1 MSSGATMPERRKC
14 VWAVISN
21 DHVDIPRAFRGAQ
34 RLHGHLSAG
43 PQGLLVESAV
53 AIFNKSTGEICEELS
68 QAATC
73 LDSHG
78 LSKIFF
84 VYYAGHVVSDEPDFY
99 YIEPIPGESNMDLT
113 CAAMKSVSNQ
123 NLEGVNTTVFL
134 DGCAKQ
140 VGPQEEEE
148 AVESHWT
155 NTFTTLCCASFGHGV
170 WDGAILE
177 RCLEHCCELKF
188 ATVDDFLNGVR
199 ELTRQLSFGGLC
211 ARHIHP
217 TELNPLLELPVLKE
231 HTSGGTCFLRF
242 ALHLWTDE
250 WLESDDHQEV
260 DLSPLIRTLRAVVCL
275 LVTCDMWSGADAWGE
290 LQVLAC
296 CQSLDDVLV
305 QLQKPDRE
313 IGWKLQCD
321 SVPEYIRKY
330 LVEAVVE
337 AVRAWHNQNGI
348 LDEPP
353 DVEDVV
359 ERLGSLCS
367 RITEWYELYEG
378 TPDATGDRR
387 YRFLKVEGAVPEQ
400 FTEAEMQET
409 AAKVEEVCQYFG
421 IRAQVCLVPGSL
433 WAIFCSEE
441 PPNPDQRKGFCEK
454 FGRWVEERRKSGV
467 RGWSR
472 AEPPCWKPS
481 HAVPSRIRN
490 VVQKVQ
496 NFVDTDSGS
505 APCCMWL
512 RACALRRLV
521 ARSCSQRNPEERCEA
536 WRVVIFEGLS
546 EIRGSAWLQ
555 GAGDLRCAVLRNLRD
570 ESFGE
575 QLTDLVGVA
584 DRRGLQMRP
593 EIPALLFLAQEA
605 GVELQQEDLVQV
617 MASGG
622 QEVLRSYVKQF
633 IREVLSQRQDAKLK
647 TGKRGIDVDSTIRA
661 GLLSEKMTCS
671 HISTTES
678 TQFLIG
684 DPAVPKK
691 AEDLPAVPAS
701 STSLRTALG
710 DESVSRSRQESPY
723 PRQDSVSRRRHK
735 NAANSIALVISC
747 SDYFACSSLPALPK
761 AKLDADE
768 VYSVLRE
775 SGVDIAKRSE
785 NISRSQVVAEFV
797 DLLQEVMGTD
807 ASVIYV
813 FFAGH
818 HCAID
823 QTACYCGSSACGGSD
838 LTAPLTNFP
847 LQDLVQV
854 LQKVHT
860 WERPITNA
868 RAIIMLDCCTCW
880 SDWLTPWPDC
890 CSQRAGQASIVLL
903 AAGDPATECE
913 GGGNFT
919 QALCRHWK
927 ESLFLPELSSRIW
940 SSVCSHTR
948 YRQRPFGLW
957 RADFSSSS
965 VLPGW
970 RVCRADLPALRPQA
984 SGRRHALVLSCVR
997 FFERGKV
1004 QFDMESQRSG
1014 ESMAKLLKELG
1025 YHVLHFQN
1033 PDQETV
1039 QAALKT
1045 IQLDCNNWPT
1055 ESDAESTTFI
1065 FYAGPVFQDE
1075 VGELMMLFID
1085 PSRGRQQVFHLGK
1098 WILDLQHNFVPRTFC
1113 LKAASAPGRNMMFA
1127 IDGCSKRP
1135 RPESTRAEE
1144 PTKDGSYKYKYKG
1157 GLCCILSCAVSQHDR
1172 RDFSESLLGHLR
1184 IAKSAAD
1191 LCDGISADCRNS
1203 GSRPWIMSSGDL
1215 SAISLGTLHTLPDEA
1230 AVARRC
1236 RCARR
1241 YARRYRCRRCHI
1253 LFENGVI
1260 APCFIC
1266 ICFATAWLL
1275 LAVAWEHGSA
1285 HFQAVKGPESC
1296 P

>member
-1 MSSGATMPERRKC
+1 MPASLCLRVFASVRC

-21 DHVDIPRAFRGAQ
+21 DHEDIPRAFRGAQ

-53 AIFNKSTGEICEELS
+53 AIFNKSTDEICQELS

-84 VYYAGHVVSDEPDFY
+84 VYYAGHVVSDYPDFY
-99 YIEPIPGESNMDLT
+99 YIEPIPGQSNIDLT
-113 CAAMKSVSNQ
+113 YAAMKSVSNR
-123 NLEGVNTTVFL
+123 NLERVNTTVFL
-134 DGCAKQ
+134 DGCARQ
-140 VGPQEEEE
+140 VAPQEEEE
-148 AVESHWT
+148 TVKSHWT
-155 NTFTTLCCASFGHGV
+155 NTFTTLCPASFGHGV
-170 WDGAILE
+170 RDGAILV
-177 RCLEHCCELKF
+177 RCLQHCCELKF
-188 ATVDDFLNGVR
+188 ATVDDFLNGVL
-199 ELTRQLSFGGLC
+199 ELTRQLSFGGLF

-217 TELNPLLELPVLKE
+217 TELNPLLELPFPKE

-260 DLSPLIRTLRAVVCL
+260 DLSPLIHTLREVVCL

-290 LQVLAC
+290 LQVLSC
-296 CQSLDDVLV
+296 CQSLDDVLAE
-305 QLQKPDRE
+305 LQNHDRK
-313 IGWKLQCD
+313 IQWKLQCD

-367 RITEWYELYEG
+367 RITRWYELLYEG
-378 TPDATGDRR
+378 TQDATGRR

-400 FTEAEMQET
+400 FTGAEMQET
-409 AAKVEEVCQYFG
+409 ATEVQEVCQYFG

-512 RACALRRLV
+512 RACTLRRLV
-521 ARSCSQRNPEERCEA
+521 ARSCSQRNPEERYEA

-555 GAGDLRCAVLRNLRD
+555 GAGDLRCVVLRNLWD

-575 QLTDLVGVA
+575 QLADLVGVA

-647 TGKRGIDVDSTIRA
+647 
-661 GLLSEKMTCS
+661 LL
-671 HISTTES
+671 
-678 TQFLIG
+678 
-684 DPAVPKK
+684 
-691 AEDLPAVPAS
+691 AS
-701 STSLRTALG
+701 
-710 DESVSRSRQESPY
+710 
-723 PRQDSVSRRRHK
+723 K
-735 NAANSIALVISC
+735 
-747 SDYFACSSLPALPK
+747 
-761 AKLDADE
+761 
-768 VYSVLRE
+768 
-775 SGVDIAKRSE
+775 
-785 NISRSQVVAEFV
+785 
-797 DLLQEVMGTD
+797 EVMGTD
-807 ASVIYV
+807 ASAIYV
-813 FFAGH
+813 F
-818 HCAID
+818 
-823 QTACYCGSSACGGSD
+823 Y
-838 LTAPLTNFP
+838 
-847 LQDLVQV
+847 
-854 LQKVHT
+854 
-860 WERPITNA
+860 
-868 RAIIMLDCCTCW
+868 
-880 SDWLTPWPDC
+880 
-890 CSQRAGQASIVLL
+890 
-903 AAGDPATECE
+903 AGDPAIEGE

-919 QALCRHWK
+919 QALCR
-927 ESLFLPELSSRIW
+927 
-940 SSVCSHTR
+940 
-948 YRQRPFGLW
+948 FGLPSVPTPATDSGHSAFGVPIFLALLCCMVCCLVGDSACMY
-957 RADFSSSS
+957 RA
-965 VLPGW
+965 L
-970 RVCRADLPALRPQA
+970 RASHRPALRPQA
-984 SGRRHALVLSCVR
+984 GGRRHALVLSCVR
-997 FFERGKV
+997 FLERGKV

-1025 YHVLHFQN
+1025 YHVLHFQD

-1039 QAALKT
+1039 QAGLKF
-1045 IQLDCNNWPT
+1045 IAA

-1075 VGELMMLFID
+1075 VGQLMRLFID
-1085 PSRGRQQVFHLGK
+1085 PARGQQVFHLGK
-1098 WILDLQHNFVPRTFC
+1098 WILDLQRNLVPRTSG
-1113 LKAASAPGRNMMFA
+1113 LKPASGTNMVFA
-1127 IDGCSKRP
+1127 MDGCSKTP
-1135 RPESTRAEE
+1135 PPESTGAEAPI
-1144 PTKDGSYKYKYKG
+1144 PTPPSKKLPWYMYKGYKG

-1215 SAISLGTLHTLPDEA
+1215 SAISLGNPSHDPVSSLP
-1230 AVARRC
+1230 
-1236 RCARR
+1236 CARK
-1241 YARRYRCRRCHI
+1241 YPRRYGCHTRRLNI
-1253 LFENGVI
+1253 LTVI
-1260 APCFIC
+1260 AACLP
-1266 ICFATAWLL
+1266 LL
-1275 LAVAWEHGSA
+1275 GLGCLRV
-1285 HFQAVKGPESC
+1285 
-1296 P
+1296 